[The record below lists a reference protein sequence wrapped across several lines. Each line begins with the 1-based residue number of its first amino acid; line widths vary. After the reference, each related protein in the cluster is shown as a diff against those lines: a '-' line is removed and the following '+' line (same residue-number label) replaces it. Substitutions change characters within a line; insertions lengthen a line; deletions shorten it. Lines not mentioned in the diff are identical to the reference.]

1 MTRTKK
7 QTHNGDERA
16 ALILELFRQLPDN
29 KFSLR
34 HLASAS
40 GGASKE
46 GRRETMQIVEQLLAT
61 GVIESCPRDK
71 YRLSPAQRPRLE
83 GTVEMLTYRLDVRA
97 CRRHGAAGLRPLAQ
111 LAERSRRRPRATGAH
126 AQGTGF
132 QRPRRRDHARSS
144 NAAANATSARP
155 KSTNTMSSCVST
167 RARCPFD
174 VYLHKRDCPEREK
187 RRQGRRTHRRMGAR
201 LEKPRGRT
209 GRHSGQGGRER
220 HRDARHSGRI
230 RPPLPLRAGGRGGSR
245 SHRRAHHPQRL
256 RRAAR
261 LPADGDLHRRSG
273 RRQGLRRRAVG
284 PQSPRRRVGGAAS
297 ISPT

>member
-83 GTVEMLTYRLDVRA
+83 GTVEMLNTGSMFVHVEGMEQQVYIHSRNSLNALDGDRV
-97 CRRHGAAGLRPLAQ
+97 Q
-111 LAERSRRRPRATGAH
+111 LVLTRKARGSNAPKARSP
-126 AQGTGF
+126 
-132 QRPRRRDHARSS
+132 RSS

-167 RARCPFD
+167 RARCPSTSTSTSATA
-174 VYLHKRDCPEREK
+174 
-187 RRQGRRTHRRMGAR
+187 RT
-201 LEKPRGRT
+201 
-209 GRHSGQGGRER
+209 
-220 HRDARHSGRI
+220 
-230 RPPLPLRAGGRGGSR
+230 
-245 SHRRAHHPQRL
+245 
-256 RRAAR
+256 
-261 LPADGDLHRRSG
+261 
-273 RRQGLRRRAVG
+273 
-284 PQSPRRRVGGAAS
+284 
-297 ISPT
+297 

>member
-83 GTVEMLTYRLDVRA
+83 GTIEMLNTGSMFVHVEGMEQQVYIHSRNSLNALDGDRV
-97 CRRHGAAGLRPLAQ
+97 Q
-111 LAERSRRRPRATGAH
+111 LVLTRKARGSNAPEGEITAIVERSRKRYV
-126 AQGTGF
+126 GTAEVNEHNVF
-132 QRPRRRDHARSS
+132 VRIDSRKMP
-144 NAAANATSARP
+144 
-155 KSTNTMSSCVST
+155 V
-167 RARCPFD
+167 D
-174 VYLHKRDCPEREK
+174 VYLHKRDCPNVKNGDKVVVRIAEWAPGSKSPVGELVDILGK
-187 RRQGRRTHRRMGAR
+187 AGENDTEMHAI
-201 LEKPRGRT
+201 LAEYDLPYAEDALRGC
-209 GRHSGQGGRER
+209 G
-220 HRDARHSGRI
+220 
-230 RPPLPLRAGGRGGSR
+230 
-245 SHRRAHHPQRL
+245 
-256 RRAAR
+256 
-261 LPADGDLHRRSG
+261 
-273 RRQGLRRRAVG
+273 
-284 PQSPRRRVGGAAS
+284 
-297 ISPT
+297 

>member
-83 GTVEMLTYRLDVRA
+83 GTVEMLNTGSMFVHVEGMEQQVYIHSRNSLNALDGDRV
-97 CRRHGAAGLRPLAQ
+97 Q
-111 LAERSRRRPRATGAH
+111 LVLTRKARGSNAPEGEITAIVERSRKRYV
-126 AQGTGF
+126 GTAEVNEHNVF
-132 QRPRRRDHARSS
+132 VRIDSRKMP
-144 NAAANATSARP
+144 
-155 KSTNTMSSCVST
+155 V
-167 RARCPFD
+167 D
-174 VYLHKRDCPEREK
+174 VYLHKRDCPNVISGMQNPETKDRWVNTEWDIASPASDPKSLYEVMLQIFAENDIMLLANITTALADMKVTLLSINTK
-187 RRQGRRTHRRMGAR
+187 RRTENDIIINLTVGCKNIDHFNSIMSR
-201 LEKPRGRT
+201 LKSINHVHSIQRGF
-209 GRHSGQGGRER
+209 
-220 HRDARHSGRI
+220 A
-230 RPPLPLRAGGRGGSR
+230 
-245 SHRRAHHPQRL
+245 
-256 RRAAR
+256 
-261 LPADGDLHRRSG
+261 
-273 RRQGLRRRAVG
+273 
-284 PQSPRRRVGGAAS
+284 
-297 ISPT
+297 

>member
-83 GTVEMLTYRLDVRA
+83 GTVEMLNTGSMFVHVEGMEQQVYIHSRNSLNALDGDRV
-97 CRRHGAAGLRPLAQ
+97 Q
-111 LAERSRRRPRATGAH
+111 LVLTRKARGSNAPEGEITAIVERSRKRYV
-126 AQGTGF
+126 GTAEVNEHNVF
-132 QRPRRRDHARSS
+132 VRIDSRKMP
-144 NAAANATSARP
+144 
-155 KSTNTMSSCVST
+155 V
-167 RARCPFD
+167 D
-174 VYLHKRDCPEREK
+174 VYLHKRDCPNVKTATRSSYASPN
-187 RRQGRRTHRRMGAR
+187 GRPVRKAPWANWSTFWA
-201 LEKPRGRT
+201 
-209 GRHSGQGGRER
+209 
-220 HRDARHSGRI
+220 
-230 RPPLPLRAGGRGGSR
+230 
-245 SHRRAHHPQRL
+245 RRARTTPRCTPFWPNTTSPTASS
-256 RRAAR
+256 RRSRQQPKPSTGAS
-261 LPADGDLHRRSG
+261 PAKTTPSGATSG
-273 RRQGLRRRAVG
+273 RR
-284 PQSPRRRVGGAAS
+284 
-297 ISPT
+297 

>member
-83 GTVEMLTYRLDVRA
+83 GTVEMLNTGSMFVHVEGMEQQVYIHSRNSLNALDGDRVQLVLTRKARGSNAPEGEITRDRRTQPQTLRRHGRSQRTQCLRA
-97 CRRHGAAGLRPLAQ
+97 CRLAQ
-111 LAERSRRRPRATGAH
+111 DARRRLPP
-126 AQGTGF
+126 Q
-132 QRPRRRDHARSS
+132 AR
-144 NAAANATSARP
+144 
-155 KSTNTMSSCVST
+155 
-167 RARCPFD
+167 
-174 VYLHKRDCPEREK
+174 LPEREK
-187 RRQGRRTHRRMGAR
+187 RR
-201 LEKPRGRT
+201 
-209 GRHSGQGGRER
+209 
-220 HRDARHSGRI
+220 
-230 RPPLPLRAGGRGGSR
+230 
-245 SHRRAHHPQRL
+245 
-256 RRAAR
+256 
-261 LPADGDLHRRSG
+261 
-273 RRQGLRRRAVG
+273 
-284 PQSPRRRVGGAAS
+284 
-297 ISPT
+297 